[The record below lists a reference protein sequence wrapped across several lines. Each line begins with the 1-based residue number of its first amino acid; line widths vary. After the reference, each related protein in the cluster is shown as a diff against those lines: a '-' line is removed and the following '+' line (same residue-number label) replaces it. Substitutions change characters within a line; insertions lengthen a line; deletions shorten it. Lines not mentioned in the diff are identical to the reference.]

1 MIAAAICAICGEA
14 SDDLHDITGRDAA
27 GEYLDPDLL
36 APLCHSDHE
45 LCGNDDWH
53 TLGIH
58 DADSDRSAFL
68 DSLELR
74 LTRLGSFMGRLAEAL
89 PEPLATLIGLIA
101 LHLAR
106 WSAGLGRSIVA
117 LDRYSPGWRAIPG
130 V

>member
-1 MIAAAICAICGEA
+1 MIVAMTCAICGEA
-14 SDDLHDITGRDAA
+14 YDDLHDITGRDSA
-27 GEYLDPDLL
+27 GGYLDPELL

-45 LCGNDDWH
+45 LCGNDDWN

-58 DADSDRSAFL
+58 DASRSTFL

-74 LTRLGSFMGRLAEAL
+74 LARLGSFMGRLAEAL

-106 WSAGLGRSIVA
+106 WRAGLGRSIVA

>member
-1 MIAAAICAICGEA
+1 MIAVAACAICGDA
-14 SDDLHDITGRDAA
+14 FDDVHDITGRDAA
-27 GEYLDPDLL
+27 GQYLDPELV

-58 DADSDRSAFL
+58 DADPSRSTFL

-74 LTRLGSFMGRLAEAL
+74 LARLASFMGRLAEGL
-89 PEPLATLIGLIA
+89 PGPLAALIGLIA

-106 WSAGLGRSIVA
+106 CKPSRH
-117 LDRYSPGWRAIPG
+117 RAR
-130 V
+130 